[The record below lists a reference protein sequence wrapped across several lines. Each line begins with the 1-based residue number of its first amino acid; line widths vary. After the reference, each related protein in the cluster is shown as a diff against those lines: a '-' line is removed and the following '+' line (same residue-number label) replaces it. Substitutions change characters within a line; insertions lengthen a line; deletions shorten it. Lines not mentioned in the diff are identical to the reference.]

1 MENECYTCKNCGKKY
16 KSFSNLIKHEEKAT
30 CFKFTD
36 REDKLKD
43 NSRDL
48 EFLTD
53 SSKLYQIINGL
64 IESNNKLK
72 KELTNLKQLQ
82 SRKNKKIKIEELLD
96 LNFKSNHNLI
106 LQNFYD
112 ITIDLFALENK
123 SIHDYLIE
131 IILELNENNVVLRSV
146 NIKKN
151 KIFRFENNWKEITDD
166 DWNKILSKIQKN
178 IMSQFIN
185 WQNILNFDD
194 SRQSEKY
201 LELAMKINSVN
212 INSDTFKNRLIKHLF
227 ENLVQSIETIQY
239 EII

>member
-72 KELTNLKQLQ
+72 YSFDPILMWKLSSGETKLLFTSSSLSTIFPVGVLCQRPSGVSFLSFVFVWIPFLVLLNQAIISIKT
-82 SRKNKKIKIEELLD
+82 KKL
-96 LNFKSNHNLI
+96 
-106 LQNFYD
+106 
-112 ITIDLFALENK
+112 
-123 SIHDYLIE
+123 
-131 IILELNENNVVLRSV
+131 
-146 NIKKN
+146 
-151 KIFRFENNWKEITDD
+151 
-166 DWNKILSKIQKN
+166 
-178 IMSQFIN
+178 
-185 WQNILNFDD
+185 
-194 SRQSEKY
+194 
-201 LELAMKINSVN
+201 
-212 INSDTFKNRLIKHLF
+212 
-227 ENLVQSIETIQY
+227 
-239 EII
+239 